1 MENKT
6 MDEKKIYEKPTCMV
20 INLQHHTN
28 LLVGSS
34 ESPDAPVFGDWLG

>member
-1 MENKT
+1 MESKT

-34 ESPDAPVFGDWLG
+34 ESPDAIGFDDWLG